1 LFFFF
6 FHDETFVNMF
16 LFANSG
22 AILIESFLYVMGI
35 EKKSIPE
42 NERKVI
48 EFRLTNNDR
57 L

>member
-1 LFFFF
+1 
-6 FHDETFVNMF
+6 MF

-42 NERKVI
+42 NERKEI